1 MGHTLAKRIRDMRT
15 TTRERPRSS
24 SSVIDPINLL
34 LTPERA
40 QKAGSD
46 YIVGG
51 DDRTGKVLRLTD
63 EPLERLWRRS
73 GLEGR
78 EYTALQKYR
87 HHWYHSG
94 LLPGVGSVDLNR
106 VFASD
111 PSNSSG
117 MAKSEAQAHH
127 RGQVR
132 QANDIIELL
141 RPTVERVVCHE
152 WPLEQA
158 GYELGYKSPF
168 RARMQAASELRAAGA
183 KLARFWGIG

>member
-1 MGHTLAKRIRDMRT
+1 MGLALKEEIKRRRT
-15 TTRERPRSS
+15 PRKSAAAILET
-24 SSVIDPINLL
+24 VDLL
-34 LTPERA
+34 LTPERR
-40 QKAGSD
+40 KRVGLD
-46 YIVGG
+46 FVVGG
-51 DDRTGKVLRLTD
+51 DKRTGEVVRLTD

-127 RGQVR
+127 RQQYR
-132 QANDIIELL
+132 QAVQVMGMIATA
-141 RPTVERVVCHE
+141 TVDRVVCHE

-158 GYELGYKSPF
+158 GYKLGYKSPF